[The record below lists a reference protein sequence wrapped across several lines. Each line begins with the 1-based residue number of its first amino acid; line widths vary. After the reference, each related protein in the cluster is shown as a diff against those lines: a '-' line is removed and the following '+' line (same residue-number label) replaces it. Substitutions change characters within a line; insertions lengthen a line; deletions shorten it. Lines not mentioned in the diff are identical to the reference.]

1 MISSV
6 WEGVSESRG
15 RRKSVGNARRMQH
28 VRRCATEN
36 QSLLQHVNLI
46 PSELT
51 FFHPERRRQLLVFSR
66 MPRVPAGLG
75 RRSGWEPRKS
85 RLSQPH
91 LRISFPRTS
100 LRSIVDG
107 PGKSYIQSSRHRTV
121 RRVQTGL
128 AWLPS
133 WSRGRR
139 DNAALALR
147 ETLAAWENRIRIA
160 RDG

>member
-6 WEGVSESRG
+6 WDGVSESRG

-51 FFHPERRRQLLVFSR
+51 FFHPERRRRQLLVFSR
-66 MPRVPAGLG
+66 TPPDLAALEW
-75 RRSGWEPRKS
+75 RSGWG
-85 RLSQPH
+85 
-91 LRISFPRTS
+91 PRTWGLFRAS
-100 LRSIVDG
+100 LRVSFSKNSLHLIVGG
-107 PGKSYIQSSRHRTV
+107 PRESYIQFSPHRAPRLGPTW
-121 RRVQTGL
+121 RCL
-128 AWLPS
+128 LLC

-139 DNAALALR
+139 WHVAS
-147 ETLAAWENRIRIA
+147 
-160 RDG
+160 G

>member
-51 FFHPERRRQLLVFSR
+51 FFHPERRRRQLLVFSR
-66 MPRVPAGLG
+66 THPDLAALEW
-75 RRSGWEPRKS
+75 RSGLETRMWCLFGS
-85 RLSQPH
+85 RLRVSILSTALH
-91 LRISFPRTS
+91 S
-100 LRSIVDG
+100 LVD
-107 PGKSYIQSSRHRTV
+107 
-121 RRVQTGL
+121 
-128 AWLPS
+128 
-133 WSRGRR
+133 
-139 DNAALALR
+139 
-147 ETLAAWENRIRIA
+147 
-160 RDG
+160 

>member
-51 FFHPERRRQLLVFSR
+51 FFHPERRRRQLLVFSR
-66 MPRVPAGLG
+66 TPPDLAALEWRVCWGPRRWGL
-75 RRSGWEPRKS
+75 
-85 RLSQPH
+85 
-91 LRISFPRTS
+91 LRGCFWVFF
-100 LRSIVDG
+100 LRN
-107 PGKSYIQSSRHRTV
+107 P
-121 RRVQTGL
+121 
-128 AWLPS
+128 LPS
-133 WSRGRR
+133 ILCG
-139 DNAALALR
+139 AK
-147 ETLAAWENRIRIA
+147 
-160 RDG
+160 

>member
-1 MISSV
+1 MIPSV

-15 RRKSVGNARRMQH
+15 RRKSVRSARGFLI
-28 VRRCATEN
+28 RRCCRFPRL
-36 QSLLQHVNLI
+36 SRDRL
-46 PSELT
+46 
-51 FFHPERRRQLLVFSR
+51 RRRQLLVFSR
-66 MPRVPAGLG
+66 TPPDLAALEW
-75 RRSGWEPRKS
+75 RSGWEPRTWCLLRS
-85 RLSQPH
+85 S

-100 LRSIVDG
+100 LHSIVDG
-107 PGKSYIQSSRHRTV
+107 PRKSYIQSSRHRTP
-121 RRVQTGL
+121 RRVQTGP
-128 AWLPS
+128 AWLPF